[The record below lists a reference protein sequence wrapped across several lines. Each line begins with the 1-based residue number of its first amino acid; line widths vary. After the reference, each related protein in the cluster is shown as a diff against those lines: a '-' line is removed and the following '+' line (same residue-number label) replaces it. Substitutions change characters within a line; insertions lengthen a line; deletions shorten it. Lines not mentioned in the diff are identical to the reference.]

1 MAPMPKPNRHQSLM
15 VDVFLVYRTFNEIL
29 VNIEMDLGPVKRLF
43 YQIIAVA
50 KVIPFLSHQQVHL
63 QNILD
68 N

>member
-1 MAPMPKPNRHQSLM
+1 M
-15 VDVFLVYRTFNEIL
+15 VDVFLGYRTFNEIL
-29 VNIEMDLGPVKRLF
+29 MNIEMDLGPLKRLF